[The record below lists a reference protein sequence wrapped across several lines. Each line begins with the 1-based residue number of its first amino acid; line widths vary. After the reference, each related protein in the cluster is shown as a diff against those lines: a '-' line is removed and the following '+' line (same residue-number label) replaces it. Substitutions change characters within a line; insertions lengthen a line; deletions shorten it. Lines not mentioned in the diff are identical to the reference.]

1 MPAVA
6 FTLGLGLTVASVV
19 TATAASAAGVARSQ
33 VATPTTAA
41 TTYSCTYRIDP
52 DTIYLY
58 AGWSTTLTTN
68 TKYGQANDRV
78 KEVQCLLTQ
87 WAADRGSPFSPKGVD
102 GQFGS
107 NTKAAVTNA
116 QKLCFPNNSTQWD
129 GEVGTNTWP
138 CLRLYW

>member
-1 MPAVA
+1 MLRNRRLSLTVGAFALGAGFVLQSVALTPAAVA
-6 FTLGLGLTVASVV
+6 AP
-19 TATAASAAGVARSQ
+19 AR
-33 VATPTTAA
+33 AA

-58 AGWSTTLTTN
+58 AGWSNTLTTN

-87 WAADRGSPFSPKGVD
+87 WADDRGSSFSPKGVD

-107 NTKAAVTNA
+107 NTKAAVINA
-116 QKLCFPNNSTQWD
+116 QKLCFPHDSTQWD
-129 GEVGTNTWP
+129 GEVGSNTWP